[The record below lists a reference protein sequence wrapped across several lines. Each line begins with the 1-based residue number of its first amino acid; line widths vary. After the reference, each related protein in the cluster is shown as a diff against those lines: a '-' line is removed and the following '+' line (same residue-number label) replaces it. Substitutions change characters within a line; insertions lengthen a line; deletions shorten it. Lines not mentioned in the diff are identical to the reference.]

1 MQRVLSRGQANFV
14 LLLSACVWGIA
25 FVPQAIAAQY
35 IGAFSFSGVRFLLGA
50 LIISPLVWREWLHLK
65 TKNNIPKVH
74 DWLNIALMGALLCA
88 GAGLQQY
95 GLAYTSATNAGFLT
109 TLYVPMVPFL
119 GYVLY
124 KRRVHWAVWPCVLLC
139 VFGTWMLT
147 GAGKVSLNVGDLWI
161 MATIIPFSFHVL
173 WVGSIAEKLQAP
185 LLVAFGQFAVCGI
198 LSFLIAWPLET
209 FDWGNISYLIL
220 PILYMSIF
228 SVSIGFT
235 GQVIGQRF
243 ARPADAAIILS
254 SEGVFAALAGAVLLH
269 ERLSILG
276 YFGCTLILMGI
287 IVVQLLPPHPTPLIE
302 QH

>member
-1 MQRVLSRGQANFV
+1 MQKVLNRGQANFI

-50 LIISPLVWREWLHLK
+50 LIISPLVWREWCYLK
-65 TKNNIPKVH
+65 AKNHMPKTR

-88 GAGLQQY
+88 GSGLQQY

-119 GYVLY
+119 GYILY

-139 VFGTWMLT
+139 IFGTWLLT
-147 GAGKVSLNVGDLWI
+147 GAGKVSLNIGDLWI
-161 MATIIPFSFHVL
+161 MATIIPFTLHVL
-173 WVGSIAEKLQAP
+173 WIGDVAERLQAP
-185 LLVAFGQFAVCGI
+185 ILVAFGQFVVCGL
-198 LSFLIAWPLET
+198 LSCLIAWPLET
-209 FDWGNISYLIL
+209 FNWANVPHLIW
-220 PILYMSIF
+220 PVLYMSFI
-228 SVSIGFT
+228 SVGIGFT

-243 ARPADAAIILS
+243 ARPAEAAIILS
-254 SEGVFAALAGAVLLH
+254 SEGVFAALAGAILLH
-269 ERLSILG
+269 ERLNTLG
-276 YFGCTLILMGI
+276 YFGCVLILIGI